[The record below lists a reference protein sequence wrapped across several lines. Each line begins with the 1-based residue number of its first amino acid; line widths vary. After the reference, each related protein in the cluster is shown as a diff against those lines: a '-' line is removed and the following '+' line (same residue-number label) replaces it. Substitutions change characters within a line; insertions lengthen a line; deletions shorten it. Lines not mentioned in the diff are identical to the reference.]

1 MENLKINPRL
11 FEILKCNEIPDHS
24 IANIVAGAAY
34 YENLNGVPSTEYW
47 NNKDFD
53 TRDEFFVILNSF
65 FGFFSLVKRIPER
78 NEWRLKFDVA
88 FLFQLK
94 STSQSAF
101 SINLLTSKH
110 CYPDAFAI
118 CRTMISRLN
127 QLILFAFNPELF
139 DEWLKNP
146 KDEKFL
152 DGHIRNE
159 LTNNGIST
167 VSHLYELTS
176 EIIHSQYEGLVN
188 AGYFE
193 KGLFPEIPALR
204 NQIFVI
210 AKFILGMSYQT
221 VLSMFLKD
229 CDENNIPDE
238 LKYYNDLFEWFLKSY
253 LVPNRIDHVFTFLA
267 EDRHVEKVGKD
278 KYKIGSTFNFNEVR
292 NQIGKY
298 HRKGQPKRL
307 SKKYDV

>member
-1 MENLKINPRL
+1 MEKLKINPIL
-11 FEILKCNEIPDHS
+11 FEVLKLNEIPEYL
-24 IANIVAGAAY
+24 IPTIVAGAAY
-34 YENLNGVPSTEYW
+34 YENLSGVPTSEYW
-47 NNKDFD
+47 TGKDFD
-53 TRDEFFVILNSF
+53 TRDEFFVILNSY
-65 FGFFSLVKRIPER
+65 FGFFSLAKKIPER

-94 STSQSAF
+94 LTAQSAF
-101 SINLLTSKH
+101 SLNLLTSKH

-127 QLILFAFNPELF
+127 QLLLFAFNPQLF

-146 KDEKFL
+146 KNEKFL
-152 DGHIRNE
+152 DGHIRKE

-167 VSHLYELTS
+167 VFHLYELTS

-193 KGLFPEIPALR
+193 KGFFPEIPSLR

-221 VLSMFLKD
+221 ILSMFLQD
-229 CDENNIPDE
+229 REGENIPDE
-238 LKYYNDLFEWFLKSY
+238 LKNYNDLFDWFLKSY

-267 EDRHVEKVGKD
+267 EDRQTV
-278 KYKIGSTFNFNEVR
+278 
-292 NQIGKY
+292 
-298 HRKGQPKRL
+298 
-307 SKKYDV
+307 